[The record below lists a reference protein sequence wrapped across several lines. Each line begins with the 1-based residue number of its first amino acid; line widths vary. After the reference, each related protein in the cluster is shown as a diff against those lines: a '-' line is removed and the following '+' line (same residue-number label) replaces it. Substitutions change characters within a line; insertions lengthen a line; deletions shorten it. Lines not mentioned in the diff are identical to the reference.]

1 MAMHHR
7 KTIVQLSSSLPIFNM
22 EMEEGYYSYSSLCG
36 ALAVTVAGWLVYVQ
50 VDESSVQHRETPSR
64 IHGLPPR
71 RRDLPLLQAKPFYR
85 HPSLLQAKA
94 EKVLNWSF
102 FLVETDFRPALQIK
116 QPRAFCT
123 CVHVCRY
130 GPLFKTNLVGQPLVV
145 SMDAEVNRFIF
156 QQEGKLFRSWY
167 PDTTNIIFGKESL
180 ASCDGSLHKFVRSF
194 AARLFGVDSLRDVLL
209 AEMEHNV
216 ARSFAAWAAEPA
228 GIEVK
233 DAVSTVILKDMHA
246 IYSVLRLAS

>member
-1 MAMHHR
+1 M
-7 KTIVQLSSSLPIFNM
+7 
-22 EMEEGYYSYSSLCG
+22 
-36 ALAVTVAGWLVYVQ
+36 
-50 VDESSVQHRETPSR
+50 
-64 IHGLPPR
+64 
-71 RRDLPLLQAKPFYR
+71 
-85 HPSLLQAKA
+85 
-94 EKVLNWSF
+94 
-102 FLVETDFRPALQIK
+102 
-116 QPRAFCT
+116 
-123 CVHVCRY
+123 
-130 GPLFKTNLVGQPLVV
+130 FKTSLVGQPVVV

-216 ARSFAAWAAEPA
+216 ARSFAAWAAEPE

-233 DAVSTVILKDMHA
+233 DAVSTVILEDMHA